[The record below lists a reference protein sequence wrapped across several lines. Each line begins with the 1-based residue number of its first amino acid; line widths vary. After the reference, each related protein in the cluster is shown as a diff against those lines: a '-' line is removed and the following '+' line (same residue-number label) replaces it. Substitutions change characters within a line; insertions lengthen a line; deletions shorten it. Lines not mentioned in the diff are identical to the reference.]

1 VAKIRSTVVSNST
14 PLIYL
19 AKVGRL
25 RLIRDVYGKV
35 WIPVA
40 VFDEMV
46 TRGKALQIADAS
58 VIEMAVGDWIIK
70 EEIRPQ
76 IASSYRFLDHDER
89 LGRGEREALKLC
101 KQLNADFLIADDK
114 EARRVATILNIKP
127 IGTCGVL
134 IEASKRGLIS
144 AKEIEETLHSLIK
157 VQFRIAPDLYRRIL
171 REVGLIS

>member
-1 VAKIRSTVVSNST
+1 VARIMGAVVSNST

-19 AKVGRL
+19 AKVGKL
-25 RLIRDVYGKV
+25 RLVKDVYGKV
-35 WIPVA
+35 CIPVA
-40 VFDEMV
+40 VFDEIV

-58 VIEMAVGDWIIK
+58 VIEIAVGDWIIK

-76 IASSYRFLDHDER
+76 IASLYRFLDHNER
-89 LGRGEREALKLC
+89 LARGEREALKLC

-134 IEASKRGLIS
+134 IEASRKDLIS
-144 AKEIEETLHSLIK
+144 AKEVEETLHSLIR

-171 REVGLIS
+171 HEVGLIS